1 MVEGFVKSRPE
12 TSIDPSVRI
21 RLTEIAESIT
31 HVTDRGELQAL
42 LHSAALLLGAERS
55 FFATMSGE
63 GRDTTYAFVLD
74 CDAGWWHRFRA
85 AYPLQKNPWLVYASG
100 HSTPARATQL
110 GSTARERQGAK
121 DLAVAAGF
129 GSALLIPVHS
139 GRSESRASVLCLGHS
154 VAGCFEDP
162 TFAKL
167 QVGARSLAM
176 ELHDWWSLHDRQQLT
191 QHTQLSEGEVRL
203 LERHFA
209 GFSSKQIAFEL
220 SVSRQSVNSRFQR
233 IVAKMGVRNRRA
245 AARVALECG
254 LFIA

>member
-1 MVEGFVKSRPE
+1 MVEGFVKSRSE
-12 TSIDPSVRI
+12 TSVDPSVRI

-31 HVTDRGELQAL
+31 HVSDRGELQAL

-55 FFATMSGE
+55 FFATMSGD
-63 GRDTTYAFVLD
+63 GRDSTYAFVLD
-74 CDAGWWHRFRA
+74 CDPGWWHRFRA

-110 GSTARERQGAK
+110 GSTAQERQGAK

-139 GRSESRASVLCLGHS
+139 GRSEDRVSVLCLGHS
-154 VAGCFEDP
+154 VAGYFEEP

-176 ELHDWWSLHDRQQLT
+176 ELHDWWSFHDRQQLN
-191 QHTQLSEGEVRL
+191 QHTRLSEVEVRL

-209 GFSSKQIAFEL
+209 GLSSKQIAFEL
-220 SVSRQSVNSRFQR
+220 SVVGAGLNLSSFSRSE
-233 IVAKMGVRNRRA
+233 RA
-245 AARVALECG
+245 CSC
-254 LFIA
+254 